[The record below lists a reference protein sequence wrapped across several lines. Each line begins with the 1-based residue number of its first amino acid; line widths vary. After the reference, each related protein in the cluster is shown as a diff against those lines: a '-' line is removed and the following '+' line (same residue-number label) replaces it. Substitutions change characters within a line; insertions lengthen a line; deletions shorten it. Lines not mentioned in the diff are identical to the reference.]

1 MKKNMKWDNKEK
13 FKLVQ
18 LEEQSQNGEVK
29 FMEELKRAWDECYS
43 EFRHLV
49 MQCIR
54 DNAGQFKINK
64 TIRNLSLV

>member
-1 MKKNMKWDNKEK
+1 MKENMKWDNKEK

-49 MQCIR
+49 MQLIQDSLGSIR
-54 DNAGQFKINK
+54 ALE
-64 TIRNLSLV
+64 T

>member
-29 FMEELKRAWDECYS
+29 FMEELKR
-43 EFRHLV
+43 
-49 MQCIR
+49 
-54 DNAGQFKINK
+54 
-64 TIRNLSLV
+64 

>member
-1 MKKNMKWDNKEK
+1 MKENMKWDNKEK
-13 FKLVQ
+13 FKLIQ

-49 MQCIR
+49 MQLIQDSLGSIR
-54 DNAGQFKINK
+54 ALE
-64 TIRNLSLV
+64 T